1 MSELLSRLRASIGRP
16 FDVLG
21 VGECSHDLVLTLP
34 PGEALSRPLPDK
46 LRASSLEA
54 LGGGQIATALVAVR
68 RLGRSAAFCGAVG
81 DDASGR
87 EVLAGLSAEGVDL
100 RAVRTCAGASTR
112 TAVLLVD
119 QAGERAVLEVRHPGL
134 TLDAEWPPEALVAAA
149 RVLHVDGTFP
159 QASLAAARLARRYGT
174 LVSLDLDRPFPGV
187 DELLELADLCAVSER
202 FPQLL
207 LGEADADR
215 AALRLAERAP
225 GAGLLVVTRGER
237 GCAIV
242 STGSTVP
249 PAGEAPMTV
258 LPAFTPPA
266 LRDTTGCGDT
276 FRAALIVALL
286 ERAETLE
293 PQQPQGLLHAVS
305 FAQAAAALKC
315 GALGR
320 RGCPTLDQ
328 VQAFLRTH

>member
-1 MSELLSRLRASIGRP
+1 MSELLLRLRASSGRP

-54 LGGGQIATALVAVR
+54 LGGGQIATALVAAR
-68 RLGRSAAFCGAVG
+68 RLGRAAAFCGAVG

-87 EVLAGLSAEGVDL
+87 EVLAGLAAEGVDL
-100 RAVRTCAGASTR
+100 RAVRICAGASTR

-119 QAGERAVLEVRHPGL
+119 EAGERAVLEVRHPGL
-134 TLDAEWPPEALVAAA
+134 VIDEGSPPEALVAAA

-159 QASLAAARLARRYGT
+159 MASLAAARLARRYGT
-174 LVSLDLDRPFPGV
+174 LVSVDLDRPFPGV

-207 LGEADADR
+207 LGEPDADR

-225 GAGLLVVTRGER
+225 GAGLIVVTRGER
-237 GCAIV
+237 GCAVI
-242 STGSTVP
+242 SSGSP
-249 PAGEAPMTV
+249 GPSASAAPPMTL
-258 LPAFTPPA
+258 LPAFTPPV

-286 ERAETLE
+286 ERAETQL
-293 PQQPQGLLHAVS
+293 PQGLLHAVS

-315 GALGR
+315 GAPGR
-320 RGCPTLDQ
+320 RGCPTLEQ
-328 VQAFLRTH
+328 VHGFLRSH